1 MAPRRAAR
9 ALTVTAL
16 AGALALT
23 PTGPAAASSPVADL
37 SSLGCPAAYANNY
50 GDGQFQQFRT
60 STYVAGNGFRHGVYD
75 IFFINWSG
83 RRHQG
88 SADYMC

>member
-23 PTGPAAASSPVADL
+23 LAGPAAASPVANL
-37 SSLGCPAAYANNY
+37 SGLGCPATYSNNY

-75 IFFINWSG
+75 IYFINWSG
-83 RRHQG
+83 RRYQG